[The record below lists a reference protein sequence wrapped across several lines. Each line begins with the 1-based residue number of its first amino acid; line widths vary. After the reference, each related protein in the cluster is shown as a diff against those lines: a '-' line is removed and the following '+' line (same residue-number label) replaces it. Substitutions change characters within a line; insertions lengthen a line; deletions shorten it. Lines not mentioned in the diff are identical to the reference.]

1 MAEELCP
8 HTRFRGERRVGRV
21 PFAPPP
27 LNIFNIAMMSEVD
40 RALTECMS
48 MRDVVAVVFDAAE
61 GSRSFSAGVSV
72 EEHQPE
78 TVYRMLESF
87 HAIFRTLELLAKP
100 TLAVVDGSALGGGCE
115 LLLACDIVVASSRA
129 KFGQPEIKLG
139 VFPPGAA
146 GGAGGS
152 F

>member
-1 MAEELCP
+1 MAEELP
-8 HTRFRGERRVGRV
+8 QQIRFGGEAGV
-21 PFAPPP
+21 PGVPSAPPP

-48 MRDVVAVVFDAAE
+48 MRDVVAAVFDAAE

-129 KFGQPEIKLG
+129 KFGQPESKARRL
-139 VFPPGAA
+139 
-146 GGAGGS
+146 
-152 F
+152 